1 MSEFLSQMEKLSS
14 AEEFLDYLKVPYDAQ
29 VVRVNRLHILKRF
42 HDYIGQSGLPGD
54 LDDAALGPAYADM
67 LQRAYLDFTVSDGKT
82 EKLFKVFKQAEAAE
96 KAKFVGLDSIS
107 RRAP

>member
-1 MSEFLSQMEKLSS
+1 MSEFLNTMEKLSS
-14 AEEFLDYLKVPYDAQ
+14 AEEFLDFLKVPYDPA

-42 HDYIGQSGLPGD
+42 HDYIGKSGLPGD
-54 LDDAALGPAYADM
+54 LDDAALGPAYAGM

-82 EKLFKVFKQAEAAE
+82 EKLFKVFKDAEAAQ
-96 KAKFVGLDSIS
+96 KAKFVGIDSIS

>member
-1 MSEFLSQMEKLSS
+1 MSEFLHGMETLSS
-14 AEEFLDYLKVPYDAQ
+14 AEEFLDYLHVSYDPQ

-54 LDDAALGPAYADM
+54 LDDAALGSAYAEA
-67 LQRAYLDFTVSDGKT
+67 LNHAYLDFTTTDGKT
-82 EKLFKVFKQAEAAE
+82 EKLFKVFKNAEAAQ
-96 KAKFVGLDSIS
+96 KAKFVSLDSIS